1 MGAGAYGERYG
12 LTPRARRVQFD
23 DDAEGVAH
31 VMATNREV
39 CDWGGAGL
47 VLRSQRRGVLVHA
60 WMPVATID
68 GHTVP
73 AEELEDDVAARFQG
87 RVLFSLKLAE
97 GERVRATPRGGGS
110 CGRDGAAGCSRR

>member
-1 MGAGAYGERYG
+1 M
-12 LTPRARRVQFD
+12 LCVSLK
-23 DDAEGVAH
+23 GVVSSINSLA
-31 VMATNREV
+31 
-39 CDWGGAGL
+39 L
-47 VLRSQRRGVLVHA
+47 PVHA

-97 GERVRATPRGGGS
+97 GERVRATPRGGGGS